1 LATFIH
7 PTAHVDPGAEL
18 GTDVVIGPFCHVGAG
33 VEVGDGSE
41 LLGHV
46 TLLGPTRL
54 GPANVLYPQAVL
66 GTAPQDRSYARE
78 ATRLEVGASNVF
90 REQVTVHR
98 GTAKADGVTRIGSH
112 CLFMVGAHIAHD
124 CAVADRVT
132 LTNLTTL
139 GGHVIVQE
147 HVVCGGHAAVAPF
160 VTLGR
165 GSFVAGGARVEQDVP
180 PFIIAAGDRARVR
193 ALNRVGLQRMG
204 AGSAAIAA
212 LERAF
217 RLIWRSGQPLAAGIP
232 VAERELGSEPLVAE
246 LVKFLQARS
255 AA

>member
-1 LATFIH
+1 
-7 PTAHVDPGAEL
+7 
-18 GTDVVIGPFCHVGAG
+18 
-33 VEVGDGSE
+33 
-41 LLGHV
+41 
-46 TLLGPTRL
+46 
-54 GPANVLYPQAVL
+54 
-66 GTAPQDRSYARE
+66 
-78 ATRLEVGASNVF
+78 
-90 REQVTVHR
+90 
-98 GTAKADGVTRIGSH
+98 
-112 CLFMVGAHIAHD
+112 M
-124 CAVADRVT
+124 
-132 LTNLTTL
+132 
-139 GGHVIVQE
+139 
-147 HVVCGGHAAVAPF
+147 
-160 VTLGR
+160 
-165 GSFVAGGARVEQDVP
+165 EQDVP